1 MPTYLYKCPN
11 KDCSEHDI
19 EKTYRKKMSEPD
31 PFCGQCIYTKMVQV
45 FKKATN
51 FSLKGSDWTGSN
63 ITGKIKR

>member
-1 MPTYLYKCPN
+1 
-11 KDCSEHDI
+11 
-19 EKTYRKKMSEPD
+19 MSEPD